1 MIIFMKRLLIAN
13 LEIINEFLFKNPGLI
28 LLKNASH
35 SADGVVTVNYA
46 KFLDEERFTSA
57 YIENTKES
65 FNNEGNSK
73 YSKTKWRAHIV
84 TWAFNQARFLE
95 GDLIEFGVYWGSLM
109 GTACTF
115 HDFQNW
121 NKTLFLVDSWG
132 GVNSDYPESNR
143 YSVDIFEKVKFKFE
157 KFQNVKLVR
166 GIVPE
171 VLKKITCE
179 KISFISLDM
188 NDGLPERLVLE
199 ALWDKI
205 VPGGIVYMDDY
216 CDQTHSNL
224 RQNMDEFFIDKKE
237 SILCFHNSCAI
248 VVKAGIYN

>member
-1 MIIFMKRLLIAN
+1 MKRLLIAN
-13 LEIINEFLFKNPGLI
+13 LEIINEFLFKKPGLI

-73 YSKTKWRAHIV
+73 YAKTKWRAHIV

-95 GDLIEFGVYWGSLM
+95 GDLIEFGVYYGSLM

-132 GVNSDYPESNR
+132 GVNSGYPESNR

-166 GIVPE
+166 GNVLE

-179 KISFISLDM
+179 KISFISLDL
-188 NDGLPERLVLE
+188 NDGLTERLVLE
-199 ALWDKI
+199 AVWDKI
-205 VPGGIVYMDDY
+205 VPGGIIYLDDY
-216 CDQTHSNL
+216 CDQIHSNL
-224 RQNMDEFFIDKKE
+224 RKNIDEFFIDKKE

-248 VVKAGIYN
+248 VVKSGSHY

>member
-13 LEIINEFLFKNPGLI
+13 LEIINEFLFKKPGLI

-46 KFLDEERFTSA
+46 KFLDEERFTSS
-57 YIENTKES
+57 YILNTKES
-65 FNNEGNSK
+65 FDNKGDSK
-73 YSKTKWRAHIV
+73 YAKTKWRAHIV

-95 GDLIEFGVYWGSLM
+95 GDLIEFGVYYGSLV

-121 NKTLFLVDSWG
+121 NKTLYLVDSWG
-132 GVNSDYPESNR
+132 ENNDYPESNR
-143 YSVDIFEKVKFKFE
+143 YSEDIFQKVKFKFE
-157 KFQNVKLVR
+157 KFHNVKLIR
-166 GIVPE
+166 GKVPE
-171 VLKKITCE
+171 VLKKITCQ

-199 ALWDKI
+199 ALWDKV
-205 VPGGIVYMDDY
+205 VPGGIVYLDDY
-216 CDQTHSNL
+216 CDSTHSNL
-224 RQNMDEFFIDKKE
+224 RKHINEFFIDKKE

-248 VVKAGIYN
+248 VVKAGIHN